1 MLQRIK
7 SAAEPRGGWD
17 GRRRGTHIPA
27 PNTTYRFVPSH
38 SLLSTIV
45 SFPSVICKSVIL
57 STILIFPKPHFSQTV
72 NLKPWFYRNFGAGNE
87 LCLNCILLQDDSFYR
102 QVLQLREGELLRET
116 GKLSQRKGIG
126 KSERLWGTAQHKSYL
141 PVLLFFGF
149 LFVFFLICTT
159 KKGCKLLCNLSGRLK
174 ERTLKSTSIF
184 LKVYFH
190 IFSKICFALN
200 LCTGDQKRK

>member
-27 PNTTYRFVPSH
+27 PNTTYCFVPSH

-57 STILIFPKPHFSQTV
+57 STILISPKPHFSQTV
-72 NLKPWFYRNFGAGNE
+72 NLKPWFYRNFEAGNE
-87 LCLNCILLQDDSFYR
+87 LCLNCILLQDESFYR

-126 KSERLWGTAQHKSYL
+126 KIKETLRHSSAQ
-141 PVLLFFGF
+141 VLFACFF
-149 LFVFFLICTT
+149 FFLMYNQE
-159 KKGCKLLCNLSGRLK
+159 GLQ
-174 ERTLKSTSIF
+174 TS
-184 LKVYFH
+184 
-190 IFSKICFALN
+190 FAALVEDSRRG
-200 LCTGDQKRK
+200 L